1 MEECSKCGKDLAD
14 SPLSM
19 VHLGSNAEIEPHK
32 THVDLQVC
40 FPCLMDIRKYAM
52 GHVQRSAVDA
62 LFNMTPEQLGQAAV
76 DAAKEG
82 PGSKH
87 NLTPT
92 NAELEAAQEEY
103 EFNRLMQCTGLDEI
117 ANFPPGQTP
126 TYIGTPPKKNKLD

>member
-52 GHVQRSAVDA
+52 GHVQRAAVNA
-62 LFNMTPEQLGQAAV
+62 LFNMTPEQLGEAAV
-76 DAAKEG
+76 EAAAF
-82 PGSKH
+82 
-87 NLTPT
+87 
-92 NAELEAAQEEY
+92 NAAQDAAQEEY

-117 ANFPPGQTP
+117 AKL
-126 TYIGTPPKKNKLD
+126 PKKKLD